1 MRERDVVLMAIA
13 QADGQKKPRPV
24 LLLREMPKYG
34 DFLVCGISSQL
45 QQFIPDFDELIQLN
59 NTDFVDSGLAKSSV
73 VRLSFLAIA
82 RRSEVMGRLGFISI
96 DRHQRLLSNLSNY
109 LRLSI

>member
-1 MRERDVVLMAIA
+1 MKERDVVLMPIA

-45 QQFIPDFDELIQLN
+45 QQYISNFDELIQFN
-59 NTDFVDSGLAKSSV
+59 DTDFPDSELIKSSV
-73 VRLSFLAIA
+73 VRLSFLAIV
-82 RRSEVMGRLGFISI
+82 RRAELMGQLGTISL
-96 DRHQRLLSNLSNY
+96 DRHQHLLSNLANY
-109 LRLSI
+109 LQA

>member
-1 MRERDVVLMAIA
+1 MKERDVVLMSIA

-45 QQFIPDFDELIQLN
+45 QQHIPNFDELIQLN
-59 NTDFVDSGLAKSSV
+59 DTDFPDSGLVKPSV
-73 VRLSFLAIA
+73 VRLSFLAIV
-82 RRSEVMGRLGFISI
+82 RRADVMGQLGTISR
-96 DRHQRLLSNLSNY
+96 DRYQRLLSNLANY
-109 LRLSI
+109 LQA

>member
-1 MRERDVVLMAIA
+1 MKERDVVLMPIA

-45 QQFIPDFDELIQLN
+45 QQNILNFDELIQLKDA
-59 NTDFVDSGLAKSSV
+59 DFSDSGLVKPSV
-73 VRLSFLAIA
+73 IRLSFLAIV
-82 RRSEVMGRLGFISI
+82 RRAEVMGQLGTISP
-96 DRHQRLLSNLSNY
+96 DRHQRLLSNLANY
-109 LRLSI
+109 LRL

>member
-1 MRERDVVLMAIA
+1 MKERDVVLMPIA

-45 QQFIPDFDELIQLN
+45 QQYISNFDELIQFN
-59 NTDFVDSGLAKSSV
+59 DTDFPDSGLIKPSV
-73 VRLSFLAIA
+73 VRLSFLAIV
-82 RRSEVMGRLGFISI
+82 RRAELMGQLGTISR
-96 DRHQRLLSNLSNY
+96 DRHQRLLSNLANY
-109 LRLSI
+109 LQT